1 MDKIFGLD
9 KVSSH
14 DEELELLTTAYDP
27 TYLAIVESILADAQI
42 PYLKKDRG
50 SGAAV
55 RVIMGYSMFGTDIF
69 VLKEHFDAASE
80 LIATPEDEGEEIS
93 EEISE
98 EIEENEEKDCDEV

>member
-14 DEELELLTTAYDP
+14 SEELELLTTAYDP
-27 TYLAIVESILADAQI
+27 TYLAIVESILTDAQI

-55 RVIMGYSMFGTDIF
+55 RVIMGYSMFGTDVF
-69 VLKEHFDAASE
+69 VLKEHFETASA
-80 LIATPEDEGEEIS
+80 LIATPDDEIVE
-93 EEISE
+93 SE
-98 EIEENEEKDCDEV
+98 EIEEGEENDGDEV

>member
-1 MDKIFGLD
+1 MADLFGLD
-9 KVSSH
+9 KVSAH

-27 TYLAIVESILADAQI
+27 TYLAIVKSILEDAKI
-42 PYLKKDRG
+42 PFLTKDRG

-80 LIATPEDEGEEIS
+80 LIATPEDEGEEI
-93 EEISE
+93 
-98 EIEENEEKDCDEV
+98 EENEEKDCDEV